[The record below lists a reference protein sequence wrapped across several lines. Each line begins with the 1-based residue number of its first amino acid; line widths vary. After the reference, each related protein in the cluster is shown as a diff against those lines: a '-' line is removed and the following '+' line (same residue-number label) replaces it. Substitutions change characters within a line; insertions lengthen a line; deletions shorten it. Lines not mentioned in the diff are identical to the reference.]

1 MEKELHEY
9 NKRNKNL
16 LPHACSSCKASV
28 YFCEDPACKC
38 FHHAF
43 DTFNEYKH
51 ERTDCKIEDVVEV
64 FTK

>member
-9 NKRNKNL
+9 NKRKRNL

-28 YFCEDPACKC
+28 YFCEDPACEC

-43 DTFNEYKH
+43 DTFNEYEH

>member
-9 NKRNKNL
+9 NKRNKHL

-43 DTFNEYKH
+43 DAFAEYEH
-51 ERTDCKIEDVVEV
+51 ERTDCTIEDVVEF